1 MSPNKLTRFTLL
13 RICLL
18 YTSLAKN
25 LTLTTRLGGV
35 VSKRSEPSTPGGMD
49 SAGFK
54 AFSSNA
60 LRFPGLWAT
69 KLEDGS
75 YGLGPKVLGTPL
87 AWLDSGSFYDENFDK
102 FRSNVELAFT
112 PVKLSLIHI
121 LFWPKQPCGD
131 GFREMRLLTIKIVSY
146 THLSGPDRS

>member
-1 MSPNKLTRFTLL
+1 MEHNHYDRYNGRVNLTTE
-13 RICLL
+13 
-18 YTSLAKN
+18 LAKN
-25 LTLTTRLGGV
+25 LTLTTRLVESFLNGANLLLRV
-35 VSKRSEPSTPGGMD
+35 ESD

-87 AWLDSGSFYDENFDK
+87 AWLDSGSF
-102 FRSNVELAFT
+102 L
-112 PVKLSLIHI
+112 
-121 LFWPKQPCGD
+121 
-131 GFREMRLLTIKIVSY
+131 
-146 THLSGPDRS
+146 